1 MKLHKEGKNTIIIAL
16 FLVALL
22 AYALIYWGPD
32 VSWYKAS
39 VSIAAIIFYALIVR
53 FFRVPKRD
61 FVSID
66 GSIMAPADGEIVVV
80 EKVFESEYLKE
91 ECFQISV
98 FMSPNDVHINWFP
111 FKGTV
116 KYFKYHPGK
125 HLVAWHPKAS
135 KLNERT
141 SICLEST
148 DKKRVMIHQVAGAI
162 ARRIVCYAKV
172 DHEVEQNDELG
183 FIKFGSRVDLYIPL
197 SAKPIVK
204 LEDKVIGGVTPVAKF

>member
-1 MKLHKEGKNTIIIAL
+1 MKLHKEGKKTIIIAP
-16 FLVALL
+16 FLVAIL
-22 AYALIYWGPD
+22 AYALIYWGLD
-32 VSWYKAS
+32 ASWYKAS
-39 VSIAAIIFYALIVR
+39 VSIAAIIFYALIIR

-61 FVSID
+61 FIKID

-91 ECFQISV
+91 DCFMISV
-98 FMSPNDVHINWFP
+98 FMSPNDVHINWYP

-141 SICLEST
+141 SICLKSV
-148 DKKRVMIHQVAGAI
+148 DNKRVLIHQVAGAV
-162 ARRIVCYAKV
+162 ARRIVCYAKIN
-172 DHEVEQNDELG
+172 DQVEQNSELG

-197 SAKPIVK
+197 SAKPKVK
-204 LEDKVIGGVTPVAKF
+204 LKDKVVGGVTVVAEF

>member
-22 AYALIYWGPD
+22 AYALIYWGLD
-32 VSWYKAS
+32 ASWYKAS
-39 VSIAAIIFYALIVR
+39 VGIAAIIFYALIVR

-61 FVSID
+61 FVSIN
-66 GSIMAPADGEIVVV
+66 GSIMAPADGEVVVV
-80 EKVFESEYLKE
+80 EKVFESEYIKE
-91 ECFQISV
+91 ECYQISV

-148 DKKRVMIHQVAGAI
+148 DKKHQ
-162 ARRIVCYAKV
+162 
-172 DHEVEQNDELG
+172 
-183 FIKFGSRVDLYIPL
+183 P
-197 SAKPIVK
+197 
-204 LEDKVIGGVTPVAKF
+204 